1 MRGRDAWRN
10 GHERDHVRP
19 GGPTGAVWS
28 AEHPTTSSLGQA
40 QGIRRKGRSHADDRL
55 LSADQAQFAD
65 YRHSG
70 YDRGHMTPSGDMP
83 NEQAQEQTFSLAN
96 MVPQTA
102 ELNRGIW
109 EGVESAVRH
118 LAEGEGEL
126 YVVTGPAF
134 HGEQL
139 ASIGP
144 DGVLV
149 PTSTWK
155 AVYDPRAGGAG
166 VYVCKNTDQPTCDT
180 VSVAT
185 LVRVVGTDPFP
196 GLPEQLKREAMTLP
210 PPEDSPY
217 ARAGHGRHRHHEEPG
232 LLEWLLGE

>member
-1 MRGRDAWRN
+1 
-10 GHERDHVRP
+10 
-19 GGPTGAVWS
+19 
-28 AEHPTTSSLGQA
+28 
-40 QGIRRKGRSHADDRL
+40 
-55 LSADQAQFAD
+55 
-65 YRHSG
+65 
-70 YDRGHMTPSGDMP
+70 MTPSGDMP
-83 NEQAQEQTFSLAN
+83 DERAQGQTFSLAN

-102 ELNRGIW
+102 QLNRGIW

-118 LAEGEGEL
+118 LAEREDEL

-134 HGEQL
+134 HGDRL
-139 ASIGP
+139 ASVGP

-166 VYVCKNTDQPTCDT
+166 VYVCKNTDQPTCD
-180 VSVAT
+180 VVPVAT
-185 LVRVVGTDPFP
+185 LVRVVGIDPFP
-196 GLPEQLKREAMTLP
+196 GLPERLKREAMGLP

-217 ARAGHGRHRHHEEPG
+217 AHVDRSRQRRHHEAPG